1 MSPEAR
7 EKLDILVEI
16 FREYERSLKSD
27 NALDFDDL
35 LIYGLDL
42 VKRFPRVVEKI
53 KTVLID
59 EVCTFS
65 LVELHM
71 DRSLSSFV
79 SSR

>member
-65 LVELHM
+65 LVELYM
-71 DRSLSSFV
+71 DLSLSFV